1 MFSIKNYIKNCTL
14 NFLFIVVFIFSLSDV
29 FAQTKTNLQVF
40 YNLVDSSVARINQN
54 ITTNDLQINFTT
66 GNYLAVFRNEVIS
79 VFEMLGKTVHP
90 DSVKSNSSLTL
101 VNYTLDN
108 TNVNYG
114 EMERDGFFGDF
125 IMPRK
130 INLSGS
136 YSLSN
141 NQVKAE
147 KFNLTFE
154 DTVGVDKVKAIENPS
169 YPFTR
174 GEVPSE
180 PFLSSL
186 FEPVVA
192 ISSAALA
199 VILFFTI
206 RSK

>member
-1 MFSIKNYIKNCTL
+1 MSHIKNHIGISTTIKL
-14 NFLFIVVFIFSLSDV
+14 FLIVISLQLS
-29 FAQTKTNLQVF
+29 FTSAQTKTNLQVF
-40 YNLVDSSVARINQN
+40 YNLVDSSVAKINQK
-54 ITTNDLQINFTT
+54 ITTPDLKINFTT
-66 GNYLAVFRNEVIS
+66 GNYFDVFQNQVIS
-79 VFEMLGKTVHP
+79 DFLKLGKTVLS
-90 DSVKSNSSLTL
+90 DSANNNSDVTR
-101 VNYTLDN
+101 VNYTIDN
-108 TNVNYG
+108 ANIKYG

-130 INLSGS
+130 IELSGS

-141 NQVKAE
+141 NIIKAE
-147 KFNLTFE
+147 KFNFTYK
-154 DTVGVDKVKAIENPS
+154 DTVAVDKVKVIEYPF
-169 YPFTR
+169 YPFTH

-180 PFLSSL
+180 PFFSSL